1 MISHLPTPNFPL
13 KTKINL
19 TNWLDF
25 NKEIASIPLKNN
37 VTIWTAKGLVK
48 ANDLYTTGLKD
59 CTSCIITDG
68 EGRCIHI
75 RPTDEEN
82 NDFSTIEKKLLKN
95 INLHS
100 SKIKGFLIGSVSFYK
115 DSQDLFENFV
125 KLLKDKKIPFS
136 MMRGHTKESIKS
148 AVAYKAEK
156 NTIFVTNDFIS
167 DNIFY
172 KKPPNSFL
180 PRAFEKIEIHP
191 DHELNVGD
199 YSGFNIDTINLSSK
213 Y

>member
-1 MISHLPTPNFPL
+1 MLNTNFPL

-37 VTIWTAKGLVK
+37 VTNWTAKGLVK
-48 ANDLYTTGLKD
+48 GNDLYTTGLED
-59 CTSCIITDG
+59 CTSCIIADG
-68 EGRCIHI
+68 EGRCVHI

-82 NDFSTIEKKLLKN
+82 NDFSEIEKKLLKN
-95 INLHS
+95 VNLRS
-100 SKIKGFLIGSVSFYK
+100 PQIKGFLIGSVSFYQK
-115 DSQDLFENFV
+115 SRNLFENFI
-125 KLLKDKKIPFS
+125 KLLENKNIPYS

-148 AVAYKAEK
+148 AIAYKAEK

-167 DNIFY
+167 DNTFF

-180 PRAFEKIEIHP
+180 LRAFEEIKINP
-191 DHELNVGD
+191 NHEFNVGD
-199 YSGFNIDTINLSSK
+199 YSGLNIDTTNLSLK
-213 Y
+213 